1 MLGYDRQGHSLAEPV
16 DGALKSGSEK
26 GVTRP
31 WTNPAHSPG
40 PSSPDRL
47 LPYPNRL
54 LLSPDHLLLKT
65 RTHFSPSHR
74 RFTMHKLTLDSDET
88 YSPTYAGRCFSHD
101 IPKYRL
107 PAQGMSADGAYQL
120 VHDELNLDGNPALNL
135 ASFVTSWMEPQADRL
150 AAETLDKNLIDQD
163 EYPQTEVVHQRVVSM
178 IGRLFHAPAHEQP
191 TGTATIGSSEA
202 IMLAML
208 AHKRSWQR
216 RRAKEGMPADKP
228 NMVMGAD
235 VHTCWEKFANY
246 FEVEARVVPMED
258 GRYTIGAAEVEP
270 LLDER
275 TIAVAGLLGTT
286 FTGQMDDLRSI
297 NDLLARVETERGWHI
312 PLHID
317 AASGGFV
324 IPFSKPELEWDFR
337 LSQVRS
343 INVSN
348 HKFGLVYPGMGTV
361 VFRDRSDLP
370 EELVFHINYL
380 GGDMPNYS
388 LNFSRPSSSV
398 VLQYFAFLRLGHS
411 GYEEIVANVLA
422 NAGSLADTEETDLVK
437 LSHLLRERGW
447 IVPAYTLPP
456 NAEHVSVLRMVV
468 KENFSRDMVD
478 MLAHDVHVAMQTLR
492 ALAAGTNAH
501 PRRPGHR
508 PVY

>member
-1 MLGYDRQGHSLAEPV
+1 
-16 DGALKSGSEK
+16 
-26 GVTRP
+26 
-31 WTNPAHSPG
+31 
-40 PSSPDRL
+40 
-47 LPYPNRL
+47 
-54 LLSPDHLLLKT
+54 
-65 RTHFSPSHR
+65 
-74 RFTMHKLTLDSDET
+74 MHELELDSDQLHA
-88 YSPTYAGRCFSHD
+88 PTYAARCFSHD
-101 IPKYRL
+101 VPKYRL
-107 PAQGMSADGAYQL
+107 PKRGMSADAAYQL

-163 EYPQTEVVHQRVVSM
+163 EYPQTEVVHERVVSM
-178 IGRLFHAPAHEQP
+178 IGRLFHAPAGERP

-208 AHKRSWQR
+208 AHKRSWQLR
-216 RRAKEGMPADKP
+216 RRAAGEPTDAP

-235 VHTCWEKFANY
+235 VHTCWEKFARY
-246 FEVEARVVPMED
+246 FEVEARIVPMQE
-258 GRYTIGAAEVEP
+258 GRYTIAAEQVEP
-270 LLDER
+270 LIDEN
-275 TIAVAGLLGTT
+275 TIAVAGVLGTT
-286 FTGQMDDLRSI
+286 FTGQADDFASI
-297 NDLLARVETERGWHI
+297 DALLGQLESERGLYV

-324 IPFSKPELEWDFR
+324 APFSQPELQWDFR
-337 LSQVRS
+337 LGHVRS

-388 LNFSRPSSSV
+388 LNFSRPSNSV
-398 VLQYFAFLRLGHS
+398 VLQYYNFLRLGHE
-411 GYEEIVANVLA
+411 GYSQIVANTLA
-422 NAGSLADTEETDLVK
+422 NARALARKLGDVEGLQLLNDGSTFPIVALRAADPERTDLTL
-437 LSHLLRERGW
+437 LSHLLREHGW

-456 NAEHVSVLRMVV
+456 DAQHITVLRMVV

-478 MLAHDVHVAMQTLR
+478 MLAHDLHAALHTLHAGPGSR
-492 ALAAGTNAH
+492 A
-501 PRRPGHR
+501 RRVRTR
-508 PVY
+508 PHC

>member
-1 MLGYDRQGHSLAEPV
+1 
-16 DGALKSGSEK
+16 
-26 GVTRP
+26 
-31 WTNPAHSPG
+31 
-40 PSSPDRL
+40 
-47 LPYPNRL
+47 
-54 LLSPDHLLLKT
+54 
-65 RTHFSPSHR
+65 
-74 RFTMHKLTLDSDET
+74 MHQLILDSEET
-88 YSPTYAGRCFSHD
+88 HSPTYAGRSFSHD
-101 IPKYRL
+101 IPKYRM
-107 PAQGMSADGAYQL
+107 PAQGMPAGAAYQL

-135 ASFVTSWMEPQADRL
+135 ASFVTSWMEPQADLL
-150 AAETLDKNLIDQD
+150 AAEVLAKNMIDQD
-163 EYPQTEVVHQRVVSM
+163 EYPQTEAVHQRVVSM
-178 IGRLFHAPAHEQP
+178 IGRLFNAPAHERP

-208 AHKRSWQR
+208 AHKRSWQLR
-216 RRAKEGMPADKP
+216 RREAGLSTEHP

-235 VHTCWEKFANY
+235 VHTCWEKFARY

-270 LLDER
+270 LLDDC
-275 TIAVAGLLGTT
+275 TIAVTGLLGTT
-286 FTGQMDDLRSI
+286 FTGQMDDICAI
-297 NDLLARVETERGWHI
+297 NDLLAKVEGERGWHI

-317 AASGGFV
+317 AASGGFI
-324 IPFSKPELEWDFR
+324 IPFTQPELKWDFR

-370 EELVFHINYL
+370 DELVFHINYL

-398 VLQYFAFLRLGHS
+398 ILQYFAFLRLGHA
-411 GYEEIVANVLA
+411 GFREIMANMLA
-422 NAGSLADTEETDLVK
+422 NAQALAAKLSTIEGLQLINDGSQFPIVALRAAEEQAIDLVQ

-456 NAEHVSVLRMVV
+456 NAEHLSVLRMVI

-478 MLAHDVHVAMQTLR
+478 MLAHDVHHSMK
-492 ALAAGTNAH
+492 ALAARTTAH
-501 PRRPGHR
+501 PHRARRR
-508 PVY
+508 TVC

>member
-1 MLGYDRQGHSLAEPV
+1 
-16 DGALKSGSEK
+16 
-26 GVTRP
+26 
-31 WTNPAHSPG
+31 
-40 PSSPDRL
+40 
-47 LPYPNRL
+47 
-54 LLSPDHLLLKT
+54 
-65 RTHFSPSHR
+65 
-74 RFTMHKLTLDSDET
+74 MHTLNLDSEEHL
-88 YSPTYAGRCFSHD
+88 SPTYAGRSFSHD

-107 PAQGMSADGAYQL
+107 PAEGIVADAAYQL
-120 VHDELNLDGNPALNL
+120 IHDELNLDGNPALNL

-150 AAETLDKNLIDQD
+150 AAETLAKNLIDQD
-163 EYPQTEVVHQRVVSM
+163 EYPQSEVIHQRVVSM
-178 IGRLFHAPAHEQP
+178 IGRLFHAPAHQRP

-208 AHKRSWQR
+208 AHKRTWQR
-216 RRAKEGMPADKP
+216 RREAAGLASDRP

-235 VHTCWEKFANY
+235 VHTCWEKFARY
-246 FEVEARVVPMED
+246 FEVEARVVPMEE
-258 GRYTIGAAEVEP
+258 GRYTIGAEEVKP

-297 NDLLARVETERGWHI
+297 DALLTGVAADSGWQI
-312 PLHID
+312 PLHVD
-317 AASGGFV
+317 AASGGFIV
-324 IPFSKPELEWDFR
+324 PFARPEEEWDFR
-337 LSQVRS
+337 LPSVRS

-361 VFRDRSDLP
+361 VFRDASDLP

-398 VLQYFAFLRLGHS
+398 ILQYFAFLRLGRS
-411 GYEEIVANVLA
+411 GYEQIVATVLEDA
-422 NAGSLADTEETDLVK
+422 QALAKKLGAIDGLELLTDGSEFPIVALRASDPRATDLTQ

-456 NAEHVSVLRMVV
+456 NAEHITVLRMVV

-478 MLAHDVHVAMQTLR
+478 MLAHDVGVSMR
-492 ALAAGTNAH
+492 NLAQGGH
-501 PRRPGHR
+501 PRRVRRR
-508 PVY
+508 PVC

>member
-1 MLGYDRQGHSLAEPV
+1 MR
-16 DGALKSGSEK
+16 
-26 GVTRP
+26 
-31 WTNPAHSPG
+31 
-40 PSSPDRL
+40 
-47 LPYPNRL
+47 
-54 LLSPDHLLLKT
+54 
-65 RTHFSPSHR
+65 
-74 RFTMHKLTLDSDET
+74 KLNVDSDDVV
-88 YSPTYAGRCFSHD
+88 SPTYAGRSFSHD
-101 IPKYRL
+101 VPKYRL
-107 PAQGMSADGAYQL
+107 PAEGMSADAAYQL
-120 VHDELNLDGNPALNL
+120 VHDELNLDGNPTLNL

-150 AAETLDKNLIDQD
+150 AAETLAKNLIDQD

-178 IGRLFHAPAHEQP
+178 IGRLFHAPAGAQP

-216 RRAKEGMPADKP
+216 RREAAGEAAERP

-235 VHTCWEKFANY
+235 VHTCWEKFARY
-246 FEVEARVVPMED
+246 FEVEARVVPLEE
-258 GRYTIGAAEVEP
+258 GRYTISAAEVEP

-286 FTGQMDDLRSI
+286 FTGQMDDLPSL
-297 NDLLARVETERGWHI
+297 DALLARVESERGLNI

-317 AASGGFV
+317 AASGGFL
-324 IPFSKPELEWDFR
+324 IPFSQPDLVWDFR
-337 LSQVRS
+337 LPRVRS

-361 VFRDRSDLP
+361 VFRDESDLP

-388 LNFSRPSSSV
+388 LNFSRPSNSV
-398 VLQYFAFLRLGHS
+398 VLQYYNLLRLGRS
-411 GYEEIVANVLA
+411 GYEQIVASVLA
-422 NAGSLADTEETDLVK
+422 NARALAAKLGAIDGLELLNDGSTFPIVALRAADPEAIDLVL

-456 NAEHVSVLRMVV
+456 DASHITVLRMVV

-478 MLAHDVHVAMQTLR
+478 MLAHDIDQSLHV
-492 ALAAGTNAH
+492 LARGVSAH
-501 PRRPGHR
+501 PRRPRRR
-508 PVY
+508 PAC

>member
-1 MLGYDRQGHSLAEPV
+1 
-16 DGALKSGSEK
+16 
-26 GVTRP
+26 
-31 WTNPAHSPG
+31 
-40 PSSPDRL
+40 
-47 LPYPNRL
+47 
-54 LLSPDHLLLKT
+54 
-65 RTHFSPSHR
+65 
-74 RFTMHKLTLDSDET
+74 MHKVNVDSEDLI
-88 YSPTYAGRCFSHD
+88 SPTYAGRSFSHD

-107 PAQGMSADGAYQL
+107 PVEGMAAEAAYQM

-150 AAETLDKNLIDQD
+150 ASETLAKNLIDQD
-163 EYPQTEVVHQRVVSM
+163 EYPQTEAVHRRVVSM
-178 IGRLFHAPAHEQP
+178 IGRLFHAPVHQQP

-216 RRAKEGMPADKP
+216 RREAAGLSAERP

-235 VHTCWEKFANY
+235 VHTCWEKFARY

-258 GRYTIGAAEVEP
+258 GRYTIGAEQVEP
-270 LLDER
+270 LLDDR

-286 FTGQMDDLRSI
+286 FTGQMDDLASI
-297 NDLLARVETERGWHI
+297 DALLTRVRAERGLHI

-324 IPFSKPELEWDFR
+324 IPFSQPDLAWDFR
-337 LSQVRS
+337 LPSVRS

-361 VFRDRSDLP
+361 VFRDASDLP
-370 EELVFHINYL
+370 EELIFHINYL

-388 LNFSRPSSSV
+388 LNFSRPSTSV
-398 VLQYFAFLRLGHS
+398 VLQYFAFLRLGRD
-411 GYEEIVANVLA
+411 GYESIVATCLA
-422 NAGSLADTEETDLVK
+422 NAQALAEKLAKMPGLQLIADGSDFPIVALRATDPKATDLVH
-437 LSHLLRERGW
+437 LTHLLRERGW

-456 NAEHVSVLRMVV
+456 NAEHVTVLRMVI

-478 MLAHDVHVAMQTLR
+478 MLAHDVGE
-492 ALAAGTNAH
+492 ALQGLAH
-501 PRRPGHR
+501 GGSLHPHR
-508 PVY
+508 PRHRLHC

>member
-1 MLGYDRQGHSLAEPV
+1 MHRLNV
-16 DGALKSGSEK
+16 DSEEL
-26 GVTRP
+26 V
-31 WTNPAHSPG
+31 
-40 PSSPDRL
+40 
-47 LPYPNRL
+47 
-54 LLSPDHLLLKT
+54 
-65 RTHFSPSHR
+65 
-74 RFTMHKLTLDSDET
+74 
-88 YSPTYAGRCFSHD
+88 SPTYAGRSFSHD

-107 PAQGMSADGAYQL
+107 PAEGVAADAAYQL

-150 AAETLDKNLIDQD
+150 AAETLAKNLIDQD
-163 EYPQTEVVHQRVVSM
+163 EYPQTEEVHRRVVSM
-178 IGRLFHAPAHEQP
+178 IGRLFHAPAHQQP

-216 RRAKEGMPADKP
+216 RREAAGLPSDEP

-235 VHTCWEKFANY
+235 VHTCWEKFARY
-246 FEVEARVVPMED
+246 FEVQARIAPMQE
-258 GRYTIGAAEVEP
+258 GRYTIGAEQVEP

-286 FTGQMDDLRSI
+286 FTGQMDDLASI
-297 NDLLARVETERGWHI
+297 DGLLGRVADERGWHI
-312 PLHID
+312 PLHVD
-317 AASGGFV
+317 AASGGF
-324 IPFSKPELEWDFR
+324 IAPFARPQEEWDFR
-337 LSQVRS
+337 LPSVRS

-361 VFRDRSDLP
+361 VFRDASDLP

-398 VLQYFAFLRLGHS
+398 ILQYFAFLRLGRA
-411 GYEEIVANVLA
+411 GYEEIVRTLLA
-422 NAGSLADTEETDLVK
+422 NSRALGAKLGAVDGLELLNDGSAFPIVALRASDPKRTDLTAV
-437 LSHLLRERGW
+437 SHLLRERGW

-456 NAEHVSVLRMVV
+456 DAEHITVLRMVI

-478 MLAHDVHVAMQTLR
+478 LLAHDVGAALQ
-492 ALAAGTNAH
+492 ALARGERPHAH
-501 PRRPGHR
+501 RVRHR
-508 PVY
+508 PHC

>member
-1 MLGYDRQGHSLAEPV
+1 
-16 DGALKSGSEK
+16 
-26 GVTRP
+26 
-31 WTNPAHSPG
+31 
-40 PSSPDRL
+40 
-47 LPYPNRL
+47 
-54 LLSPDHLLLKT
+54 
-65 RTHFSPSHR
+65 
-74 RFTMHKLTLDSDET
+74 MHKLNIDSEEVV
-88 YSPTYAGRCFSHD
+88 SPTYAGRSFSHD
-101 IPKYRL
+101 VPKYRL
-107 PAQGMSADGAYQL
+107 PSEGMSADAAYQL
-120 VHDELNLDGNPALNL
+120 VHDELDLDGNPTLNL
-135 ASFVTSWMEPQADRL
+135 ASFVTSWMEPQADLL
-150 AAETLDKNLIDQD
+150 AAETLAKNLIDQD
-163 EYPQTEVVHQRVVSM
+163 EYPQTEVIHQRVVSM
-178 IGRLFHAPAHEQP
+178 IGRLFHAPAHQQP

-208 AHKRSWQR
+208 AHKRTWQR
-216 RRAKEGMPADKP
+216 RREAAGEPVDRP

-235 VHTCWEKFANY
+235 VHTCWEKFARY
-246 FEVEARVVPMED
+246 FEVEARVVPMQE
-258 GRYTIGAAEVEP
+258 GRYTIGADEVEP

-297 NDLLARVETERGWHI
+297 DALLARVESDHGWPI

-317 AASGGFV
+317 AASGGFL
-324 IPFSKPELEWDFR
+324 IPFSQPDLEWDFR
-337 LSQVRS
+337 LPRVRS

-361 VFRDRSDLP
+361 VFRDSSDLP

-398 VLQYFAFLRLGHS
+398 ILQYFNFLRLGRS
-411 GYEEIVANVLA
+411 GFQEIVANMLSNAHTLA
-422 NAGSLADTEETDLVK
+422 GKLGAIEGLELLNDGSVFPIVALRATDPEATDLVL

-456 NAEHVSVLRMVV
+456 DAQHITVLRMVV

-478 MLAHDVHVAMQTLR
+478 MLAHDLALSMH
-492 ALAAGTNAH
+492 ALAHSRSVH
-501 PRRPGHR
+501 PRRARIR
-508 PVY
+508 PAC

>member
-1 MLGYDRQGHSLAEPV
+1 VQ
-16 DGALKSGSEK
+16 
-26 GVTRP
+26 
-31 WTNPAHSPG
+31 
-40 PSSPDRL
+40 
-47 LPYPNRL
+47 PND
-54 LLSPDHLLLKT
+54 LLSQRPA
-65 RTHFSPSHR
+65 
-74 RFTMHKLTLDSDET
+74 TLGRAQLDEAIAFAGVRCPAPIRGNLVHELNVDSGET
-88 YSPTYAGRCFSHD
+88 LSPTYAGRSFSHD

-107 PAQGMSADGAYQL
+107 PAQGMSADAAYQL
-120 VHDELNLDGNPALNL
+120 VHDELNLDGNPSLNL
-135 ASFVTSWMEPQADRL
+135 ASFVTTWMEPQADRL
-150 AAETLDKNLIDQD
+150 AQETLAKNLIDQD
-163 EYPQTEVVHQRVVSM
+163 EYPQTEAVHQRVVSM
-178 IGRLFHAPAHEQP
+178 IGRLFHAPAHETP

-216 RRAKEGMPADKP
+216 RRESAGLPADRP

-235 VHTCWEKFANY
+235 VHTCWEKFARY
-246 FEVEARVVPMED
+246 FEVEARVVPMEQ
-258 GRYTIGAAEVEP
+258 GRYTIAAAQVEP

-286 FTGQMDDLRSI
+286 FTGQMDDLESI
-297 NDLLARVETERGWHI
+297 NELLARTESERELHI

-317 AASGGFV
+317 AASGGFI
-324 IPFSKPELEWDFR
+324 IPFSQPDLRWDFR

-361 VFRDRSDLP
+361 VFRDSSDLP
-370 EELVFHINYL
+370 QELVFHINYL

-398 VLQYFAFLRLGHS
+398 VLQYFNFLRLGYQ
-411 GYEEIVANVLA
+411 GYAEIVSNVLA
-422 NAGSLADTEETDLVK
+422 NAQALAAKLQDIEGIELINDASAFPIVVLRATEPQVTDLTE

-456 NAEHVSVLRMVV
+456 NAQSVSVLRMVV

-478 MLAHDVHVAMQTLR
+478 MLSHDLRGALQALRKQTAVH
-492 ALAAGTNAH
+492 
-501 PRRPGHR
+501 PHR
-508 PVY
+508 PRHRPHC